1 MGPRG
6 RSRHHRGRDRR
17 PHARAHL
24 LCHRVGVVAAVLPG
38 RRHQRARPLPAQP
51 RLAGHVRP
59 RAGEGGGDAPARLRH
74 GFGRQAPGLGL
85 SLPVPR
91 PRLHRE
97 GRQRLSA
104 HPGGVEP
111 GDLKVMV
118 GGCMTEDERAFQA
131 YSKIAEQI
139 TKEDGL
145 VNQRLTWGASINGAL
160 LTLPGVGGGLFKD
173 AVRDAPIGV
182 TIFVC
187 AIAIFLS
194 IIAALVCGWTI
205 KGIVDA
211 RKQISYIREIYD
223 KNWRTKIANELG
235 LPRPFG
241 VRDDTRRVDPWWG
254 DNLFRLM
261 IGLWVIVIVVCVVV
275 AAYRIASV
283 SGHWPKERS
292 CSWPS

>member
-1 MGPRG
+1 
-6 RSRHHRGRDRR
+6 
-17 PHARAHL
+17 
-24 LCHRVGVVAAVLPG
+24 
-38 RRHQRARPLPAQP
+38 
-51 RLAGHVRP
+51 
-59 RAGEGGGDAPARLRH
+59 
-74 GFGRQAPGLGL
+74 
-85 SLPVPR
+85 
-91 PRLHRE
+91 
-97 GRQRLSA
+97 
-104 HPGGVEP
+104 VEP
-111 GDLKVMV
+111 GDLNVMV
-118 GGCMTEDERAFQA
+118 RGCMTEDERAFQA

-160 LTLPGVGGGLFKD
+160 LTLLGVGGGLFKD
-173 AVRDAPIGV
+173 ALRDAPIGV

-223 KNWRTKIANELG
+223 KNWRTKIENELG

-283 SGHWPKERS
+283 SGH
-292 CSWPS
+292 

>member
-1 MGPRG
+1 MNGAARSLPASPRSRPAATRPGTPPLSSRREPPSCSSRVTSPTCPTCSCATPIG
-6 RSRHHRGRDRR
+6 RSCSTTSRRR
-17 PHARAHL
+17 PWR
-24 LCHRVGVVAAVLPG
+24 
-38 RRHQRARPLPAQP
+38 
-51 RLAGHVRP
+51 
-59 RAGEGGGDAPARLRH
+59 RAGASTTWLRPTSSWS
-74 GFGRQAPGLGL
+74 R

-91 PRLHRE
+91 SRLHRE
-97 GRQRLSA
+97 GRQWLSA

-111 GDLKVMV
+111 GDLNVMV
-118 GGCMTEDERAFQA
+118 GSCMTEDERAFQA

-160 LTLPGVGGGLFKD
+160 LTLLGVAGGLFKD
-173 AVRDAPIGV
+173 ALRDAPIGV

-223 KNWRTKIANELG
+223 KNWRTKIENELG

-275 AAYRIASV
+275 AAYLIASV
-283 SGHWPKERS
+283 SGH
-292 CSWPS
+292 